1 MVYSTP
7 PSFSDRNAG
16 RLAWLAYLHLSSDF
30 QRFRLLGDLLSVS
43 QLFSFLSFF
52 LSLEF
57 IFNIN
62 SNKTSLAIAY
72 SVFQQLST
80 AHRDNRPH
88 CSRMIDLLPSSP
100 LSSRDNRDRENGLDS
115 RPRAIRQEREQEFPR
130 PVGSRETTPHSRQL
144 YIRHL
149 PLS

>member
-72 SVFQQLST
+72 SVFQKLST

-100 LSSRDNRDRENGLDS
+100 PSAH
-115 RPRAIRQEREQEFPR
+115 AIIGTERMDLIHAHEPSGKNESKNFHVQ
-130 PVGSRETTPHSRQL
+130 
-144 YIRHL
+144 
-149 PLS
+149 